1 MILLYNRSEKLC
13 KGMVKMK
20 SNIGYR
26 KVNEDNAKMLADVF
40 KEINEIR
47 GNNTF
52 EENFKKQYSY
62 FENEKNA
69 RTKKLR
75 KLIAIDLV
83 IMLFISFSIFANY
96 IFAFTSVDNQIEN
109 IEAVA
114 AVEFEANSSAL
125 IMEDILLE
133 NISILRTKELLEE
146 ERKIEFEIK
155 HIDDENLPLGEE
167 VVSQEG
173 VLGSKNVTVINTF
186 ENEELVEEN
195 ILEEEILEKPIE
207 QIILVGTS
215 EFLKEKQIQIG
226 STIYAIEELELK
238 EQKNKN
244 SQSIC
249 KIPAYLEVNLEKM
262 DGEYCKVK
270 YKEQIGYILSSK
282 LTSSKSNPEILE
294 KNRIQKLKLSLN
306 ENMALNKSSGLTL
319 EDFKKI
325 LSNNPSDKNNIFTN
339 AAEDFYKADKTY
351 NVNGVFLA
359 SIGIHESAWGT
370 SKIAADKKNLF
381 GYGAYDA
388 SPYESAYAFDT
399 YYAGIELLAKSLSK
413 NYLNQSGTILPTG
426 EIANGIYYNGNTAA
440 AVNIRYASDPLWH
453 TKVYNYMTKLY
464 NNL

>member
-1 MILLYNRSEKLC
+1 
-13 KGMVKMK
+13 MK
-20 SNIGYR
+20 NNIEYR
-26 KVNEDNAKMLADVF
+26 NINEENAKMLADVL

-47 GNNTF
+47 RNNSF
-52 EENFKKQYSY
+52 DSNLQNQYLHT
-62 FENEKNA
+62 ENEKTT

-75 KLIAIDLV
+75 RMIAIDLA

-96 IFAFTSVDNQIEN
+96 IFAFASVDNKIEN

-146 ERKIEFEIK
+146 EREIEFEIK
-155 HIDDENLPLGEE
+155 YIDDENLPLGEE
-167 VVSQEG
+167 VISQEG
-173 VLGSKNVTVINTF
+173 ILGSKNVTVINTF
-186 ENEELVEEN
+186 ENDELVEEN
-195 ILEEEILEKPIE
+195 ILEEEILENPTD
-207 QIILVGTS
+207 QIVLVGTS

-226 STIYAIEELELK
+226 SIIYVTEDIELK
-238 EQKNKN
+238 EQKSKN
-244 SQSIC
+244 SQELC
-249 KIPAYLEVNLEKM
+249 KIPAFIEVTLDKM
-262 DGEYCKVK
+262 DGEYCKVT
-270 YKEQIGYILSSK
+270 YKEQNGYILSSK
-282 LTSSKSNPEILE
+282 LTSSKANPEVIE

-325 LSNNPSDKNNIFTN
+325 LSNNSSDKNKIFES

-370 SKIAADKKNLF
+370 SKISIDKKNLF

-388 SPYESAYAFDT
+388 SPYESAYTFDT
-399 YYAGIELLAKSLSK
+399 YYAGIEILAKSLSK

-426 EIANGIYYNGNTAA
+426 EIANGIYHNGNTAA
-440 AVNIRYASDPLWH
+440 AVNVRYASDPLWH